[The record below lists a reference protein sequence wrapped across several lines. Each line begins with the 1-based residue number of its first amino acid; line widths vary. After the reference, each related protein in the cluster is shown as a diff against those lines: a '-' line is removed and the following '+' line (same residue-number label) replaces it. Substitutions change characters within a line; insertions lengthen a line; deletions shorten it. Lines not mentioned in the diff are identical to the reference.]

1 VNEAHGGTG
10 ADDPFA
16 RTSRPDTGAPP
27 LRLVVLAD
35 STSFT
40 DGTGPQLPDE
50 PTLYPNVLARRL
62 EIELGRPVA
71 VTVVSRPGTT
81 ARDALVTVRKDRH
94 VQFDVI
100 AHADALVV
108 GVGSFDHAPA
118 GTPAALEAMVPYLH
132 PPALRRRARRWARAA
147 YPRLVA
153 IRRGHGRRTPAAEFD
168 TLYRQLLEQL
178 RGLTWGRAAG
188 VTLGPTSHR
197 SAYYG
202 HRHPEHAAAEAAQ
215 LRLAREHGFASV
227 AAWPLVEPHA
237 GELNVD
243 GIHWPAEA
251 HEAVGHALADALLP
265 QLRGEAPVIGLPD
278 AARDAGLV
286 D

>member
-1 VNEAHGGTG
+1 MSHDRESGDEVPA
-10 ADDPFA
+10 
-16 RTSRPDTGAPP
+16 TSPPAVDTSP
-27 LRLVVLAD
+27 LSLVVLAD

-50 PTLYPNVLARRL
+50 PTLYPNVLARHL
-62 EIELGRPVA
+62 EAELDRRVI
-71 VTVVSRPGTT
+71 VTVIARPGTT
-81 ARDALVTVRKDRH
+81 VRDAVVTVRKDRH

-118 GTPAALEAMVPYLH
+118 GTPASLQAMIPYLH
-132 PPALRRRARRWARAA
+132 PPRLRRRARQWAHAA

-153 IRRGHGRRTPAAEFD
+153 IRRGHGRRTPPDEFA

-178 RGLTWGRAAG
+178 RGLSWGRAAG
-188 VTLGPTSHR
+188 AALGPTSHR

-202 HRHPEHAAAEAAQ
+202 HLHPEHAAAEAAQ
-215 LRLAREHGFASV
+215 LRLARELGFGAV

-237 GELNVD
+237 DELNVD
-243 GIHWPAEA
+243 GIHWPAVA
-251 HEAVGHALADALLP
+251 HAAVGHALAEALLP
-265 QLRGEAPVIGLPD
+265 QLRGEAPVIGLPE
-278 AARDAGLV
+278 AARNAGLA

>member
-1 VNEAHGGTG
+1 VTDA
-10 ADDPFA
+10 
-16 RTSRPDTGAPP
+16 SGAPSGTVGTEESAARA

-62 EIELGRPVA
+62 EGALGRDVV
-71 VTVVSRPGTT
+71 VTVVARPGTT
-81 ARDALVTVRKDRH
+81 VRDAVVTVRKDRH

-118 GTPAALEAMVPYLH
+118 GTPAALQAMVPFLH
-132 PPALRRRARRWARAA
+132 PPAVRRRARQLSHAA

-153 IRRGHGRRTPAAEFD
+153 LRRGHGRRTPPSEFAV
-168 TLYRQLLEQL
+168 LYRQLLEQL

-188 VTLGPTSHR
+188 VALGPTSHR

-202 HRHPEHAAAEAAQ
+202 HTHPEHAAAESAQ
-215 LRLAREHGFASV
+215 LRLARELGFATV
-227 AAWPLVEPHA
+227 ASWPLVEPHA
-237 GELNVD
+237 HELNVD
-243 GIHWPAEA
+243 GIHWPALA
-251 HEAVGHALADALLP
+251 HHAVGLALADALLP
-265 QLRGEAPVIGLPD
+265 QLRGEAPVVGLPE
-278 AARDAGLV
+278 AAR
-286 D
+286 

>member
-1 VNEAHGGTG
+1 MNEVHGTPE
-10 ADDPFA
+10 ADHLSP
-16 RTSRPDTGAPP
+16 RPSPPNTGAPP

-40 DGTGPQLPDE
+40 DGTGPQLPEE

-62 EIELGRPVA
+62 EGCLDRGVA
-71 VTVVSRPGTT
+71 VTVIARPGTT
-81 ARDALVTVRKDRH
+81 VRDALVTVRKDRH

-108 GVGSFDHAPA
+108 GVGSFDHAPP
-118 GTPAALEAMVPYLH
+118 GTPSALQAMIPYLH
-132 PPALRRRARRWARAA
+132 PPALRRRARTWSHAA

-153 IRRGHGRRTPAAEFD
+153 IRRGHGRRTPAAEFT

-178 RGLTWGRAAG
+178 RGLSWGRAAG
-188 VTLGPTSHR
+188 VALGPTSHR

-215 LRLAREHGFASV
+215 LRLARELGFATV

-237 GELNVD
+237 DELNVD
-243 GIHWPAEA
+243 GIHWPAVA

-265 QLRGEAPVIGLPD
+265 QLRGEAPIIGLPD
-278 AARDAGLV
+278 AARAAGLAG
-286 D
+286 